1 MTKLLSLCVYCGS
14 SEGTG
19 PGLGQQAERLGRL
32 AAERGVRIVYGGGR
46 IGLMGRVANGAKT
59 AGGEVIGIIPEHLM
73 TAEVADTHL
82 TRLEVVE
89 SMHVR
94 KARMVELSDAF
105 CALPGGLGTLDETF
119 EILTW
124 RQLRLHDKPVILAN
138 LDGFWDPLLTLI
150 HHQVAAGFV
159 GAGNLDYF
167 TVVDRIEDVIPAV
180 EAAAPPQ
187 VPTDK
192 RRL

>member
-1 MTKLLSLCVYCGS
+1 MTQLLSLCVYCGS
-14 SEGTG
+14 AEGTTPEHG
-19 PGLGQQAERLGRL
+19 AQAEQLGRL

-46 IGLMGRVANGAKT
+46 IGLMGRVANGAK
-59 AGGEVIGIIPEHLM
+59 ANGGEVIGIIPEHLM
-73 TAEVADTHL
+73 SAEVADRHL
-82 TRLEVVE
+82 TRLEVVD

-124 RQLRLHDKPVILAN
+124 RQLRLHDKPIILVN
-138 LDGFWDPLLTLI
+138 LGGYWDPLLALLR
-150 HHQVAAGFV
+150 HQVEAGFV
-159 GAGNLDYF
+159 GAQHIDYF
-167 TVVDRIEDVIPAV
+167 TVVERVEDVFTAI

-187 VPTDK
+187 VPTDS